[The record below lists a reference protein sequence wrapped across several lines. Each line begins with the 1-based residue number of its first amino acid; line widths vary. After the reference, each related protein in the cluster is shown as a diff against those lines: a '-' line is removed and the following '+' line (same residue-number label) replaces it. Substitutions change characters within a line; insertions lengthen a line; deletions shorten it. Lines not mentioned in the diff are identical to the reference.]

1 MHNSPQSPNN
11 GQNVDG
17 GISDFWISGQ
27 SFINGNC
34 HNSRTSY
41 YIFMKLGPVTKI
53 DKRNTE
59 TAKKKK
65 KIDYGAM
72 SANSDVTVIFLIYG
86 QFGAI
91 RSANSERMVCKIYIL
106 SNSNVLS
113 YRN

>member
-1 MHNSPQSPNN
+1 
-11 GQNVDG
+11 
-17 GISDFWISGQ
+17 
-27 SFINGNC
+27 
-34 HNSRTSY
+34 
-41 YIFMKLGPVTKI
+41 MKLGPVTKI